1 MDSRSGVDYYPFTKE
16 QLLKAGEAG
25 YIDRTPAFIR
35 FVDFIL
41 NHYEITRED
50 AEETAEQ
57 CIFLIQCDDKPGDII
72 KHLGYRLEFPSL
84 EVVQQLTGEIINLS
98 NNTRMWILKGHT
110 PEELFH
116 EDKERLLPLPAVAAA
131 ETGAKVIDIRTRT
144 KVGETI
150 PVPAAAGKSIKNAV
164 ASEPGGGK
172 SPSLTP

>member
-41 NHYEITRED
+41 NHYEITREE
-50 AEETAEQ
+50 AEEIAEQ
-57 CIFLIQCDDKPGDII
+57 CIYLIQCDDKPSDII

-84 EVVQQLTGEIINLS
+84 EMVQLLTGEVIDLS
-98 NNTRMWILKGHT
+98 NNTRMWILKGYT

-144 KVGETI
+144 KVGRND
-150 PVPAAAGKSIKNAV
+150 PCPCGSGKKYKKCC
-164 ASEPGGGK
+164 GK
-172 SPSLTP
+172 